1 MIDALVNKVETIED
15 QITMI
20 IFIFDRDFAIAI
32 AVAVAVG
39 NLDVAAATLNVAAL
53 MMMTSWLRCVD
64 DWRDLKNSNTFQ
76 PHKLPPPPNTN
87 SNSKHKKKEI
97 FVKRKIA
104 AQRVEQPI
112 VRHFLVFEVEL
123 KFTWQRSRQRSCR
136 QT

>member
-20 IFIFDRDFAIAI
+20 IFIFDRDVAIAI
-32 AVAVAVG
+32 AVAVG